1 MCTIQPVLT
10 GCSTK
15 GARDKCA
22 KELHDYKMKCHPGF
36 TIVFDNIDFEMK
48 RTDMTLVNQ
57 NKDVHWVN
65 HKMVKNRVSGNKLS
79 WHGQTKKLVDVP
91 NIKFLPTI
99 KDHQKQR
106 QNYIVLVSRI
116 LVDYFDSFSPLKD
129 VCIRHIVIYDT
140 NTAKRCL
147 KSRNR

>member
-1 MCTIQPVLT
+1 
-10 GCSTK
+10 
-15 GARDKCA
+15 
-22 KELHDYKMKCHPGF
+22 MKQ
-36 TIVFDNIDFEMK
+36 
-48 RTDMTLVNQ
+48 TDMTLVNQ

-91 NIKFLPTI
+91 NIISANNQRSP
-99 KDHQKQR
+99 KQR

-129 VCIRHIVIYDT
+129 VCIRHIGHKYSKEMSQKSKQVTYI
-140 NTAKRCL
+140 AKPF
-147 KSRNR
+147 